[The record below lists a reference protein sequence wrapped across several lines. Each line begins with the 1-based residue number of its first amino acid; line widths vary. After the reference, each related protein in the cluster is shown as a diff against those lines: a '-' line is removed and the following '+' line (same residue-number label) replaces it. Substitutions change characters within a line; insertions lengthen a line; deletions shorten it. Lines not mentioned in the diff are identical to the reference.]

1 MKLIILIT
9 FLFNISQAY
18 YQIRPSGTIASVTNK
33 GKECM
38 TNCIPYSDYHFCYTG
53 WGSSN
58 WDYCKVKTSDRQVQ
72 YFTSMAKGRK
82 PLCTSKC
89 GYFGESYQWCFTG
102 EGGLWDKC
110 STNRQKCY
118 DCSIYH
124 GGYQCKTSNGDTDSC
139 APDPIH
145 YYEFDRAKVAFKDNV
160 GTYTDQGFKKCKN
173 RIIRQF
179 SDDETRKIGIF
190 NIANTLASVYNVTYL
205 TSGQPIQFIVT
216 LTVPPTSSSVMLN
229 TRLPLVIRA
238 TLRKKYFNNVRE
250 EIPYYIEHQMRY
262 MDKNSSSDETGQLL
276 ASSLGG
282 PMQGYNFAP
291 QNRIV
296 NKNSDGESYWYH
308 IEEKIRETLRD
319 DNVMYIDWTLIVV
332 YDDLQVHK
340 RPIGFGLKYIVYDIE
355 NNPIHDT
362 GDMYFSNEGGCPN

>member
-18 YQIRPSGTIASVTNK
+18 YQIKPSGTIASVTNK

-124 GGYQCKTSNGDTDSC
+124 GGYQ
-139 APDPIH
+139 
-145 YYEFDRAKVAFKDNV
+145 
-160 GTYTDQGFKKCKN
+160 
-173 RIIRQF
+173 
-179 SDDETRKIGIF
+179 
-190 NIANTLASVYNVTYL
+190 LYNVTYL
-205 TSGQPIQFIVT
+205 TSGQPVQFIVT

-340 RPIGFGLKYIVYDIE
+340 RPIGFGLKYIVYNIE

-362 GDMYFSNEGGCPN
+362 GDMYFSNDGGCPN